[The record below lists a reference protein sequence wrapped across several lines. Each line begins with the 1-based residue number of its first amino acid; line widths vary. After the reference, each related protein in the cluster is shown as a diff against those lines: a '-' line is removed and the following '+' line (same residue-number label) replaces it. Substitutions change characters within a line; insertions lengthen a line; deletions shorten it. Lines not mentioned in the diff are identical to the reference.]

1 MLSHKNAKDGNLMFS
16 SDVQRTPQQRAQK
29 ALLNIIARLGG
40 CGFLIYFVVKILTI
54 PEEAKPDATTATII
68 GIVFVLVSAVVI
80 FMSVRDLLRGLKD
93 GRFKATT
100 YEAADLA
107 EYLDGRETA
116 SSSNT
121 SEAGKPVLD
130 AQKDEDTSP
139 VSEKKEN
146 ED

>member
-1 MLSHKNAKDGNLMFS
+1 MFNR
-16 SDVQRTPQQRAQK
+16 DAQRTPQQRAQK

-68 GIVFVLVSAVVI
+68 GIVFVLLSAAAI
-80 FMSVRDLLRGLKD
+80 SITVRELLFGLKD
-93 GRFKATT
+93 GRFKAST
-100 YEAADLA
+100 YETADLA

-121 SEAGKPVLD
+121 SEAGKPELD
-130 AQKDEDTSP
+130 AQKDEDTAP
-139 VSEKKEN
+139 VSEEKES